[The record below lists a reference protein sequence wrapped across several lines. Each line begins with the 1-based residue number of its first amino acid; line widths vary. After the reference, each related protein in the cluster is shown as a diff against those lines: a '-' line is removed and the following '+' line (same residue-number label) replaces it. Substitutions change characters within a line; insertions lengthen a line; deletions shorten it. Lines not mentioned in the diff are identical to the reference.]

1 MKNLIYKYRID
12 NHKELNKKLLDLFDT
27 LPNKIG
33 DQEYNLGIS
42 KFDGHN
48 HISSPLIPKEW
59 QYQDPMNTWGEVP
72 GSFTIPDQYLE
83 HINEFPHIKYK
94 EIFLNAAKN
103 KFEEHAGFHIQPEI
117 TGLSYEF
124 NIMHMWFHQMS
135 ESDYIGWDNHQWCQW
150 SAVYFV
156 EVPEQKYITEFL
168 NPEDCMVIQP
178 EAEAGDM
185 LIFPSWMLHRAP
197 KMLTNK
203 RKSIIAWNM
212 DVCYVFPKDQIDKLK
227 ETHPNNWYK

>member
-135 ESDYIGWDNHQWCQW
+135 ESDYIGLQ
-150 SAVYFV
+150 
-156 EVPEQKYITEFL
+156 YIL
-168 NPEDCMVIQP
+168 
-178 EAEAGDM
+178 
-185 LIFPSWMLHRAP
+185 
-197 KMLTNK
+197 
-203 RKSIIAWNM
+203 
-212 DVCYVFPKDQIDKLK
+212 
-227 ETHPNNWYK
+227 